1 MRAIVADGP
10 GGPEVLRES
19 DVPTPEPTLGEV
31 LVKVHAIGTN
41 PVDWKTRSG
50 RGSAPLFGDPPWI
63 LGWDV
68 AGTVARLGPGVTR
81 FDVGDRVFGLP
92 RFPHPAG
99 AYAEYLTAPPRH
111 LVRTPNSLDDVSAA
125 GLPNCGLTAWQALFD
140 TANLQAGQRVLI
152 HGAGGGVGHLA
163 VQLARWRG
171 AEVIGTA
178 SAGKHEVLKEL
189 GAEQLIDYRTTD
201 FEDVVDR
208 VDVVL
213 DTVGGD
219 YPQRSLAVLKPG
231 GTLVALASRRELPSG
246 ENAATKRCVWMLVEP
261 DHHELSQLA
270 DLVERGELTVRIE
283 RTAPLSE
290 AAAVHAHLERGGSFG
305 KSVLLTDDDEWRQ
318 P

>member
-10 GGPEVLRES
+10 GGPDVLRAA

-31 LVKVHAIGTN
+31 LVRVAAIGTN

-68 AGTVARLGPGVTR
+68 AGTVEQVGAGVTR

-111 LVRTPNSLDDVSAA
+111 LARTPAGVDDVHAA
-125 GLPNCGLTAWQALFD
+125 ALPTCGLTAWQALFD
-140 TANLQAGQRVLI
+140 VADLQPGQRLLI
-152 HGAGGGVGHLA
+152 HGAGGGAGHLA
-163 VQLARWRG
+163 VQLACWRG

-178 SAGKHEVLKEL
+178 SAGKHDALRAL
-189 GAEQLIDYRTTD
+189 GADTVIDYRTTR
-201 FEDVVDR
+201 FEDAVDG

-213 DTVGGD
+213 DAVGGD
-219 YPQRSLAVLKPG
+219 YPERSLSVLKPG
-231 GTLVALASRRELPSG
+231 GTLVALASRRGLPSG
-246 ENAATKRCVWMLVEP
+246 PAVADQHVRCVWMLVEP
-261 DHHELSQLA
+261 DHHELAQLA
-270 DLVERGELTVRIE
+270 GLVAEGTVSVRVE

-290 AAAVHAHLERGGSFG
+290 AAAVHAELERGGSFG
-305 KSVLLTDDDEWRQ
+305 KTVLL